1 MRDIFVYILAM
12 LFALFLAFLFD
23 EDKQQVV
30 NHRVEV
36 FAYVYLGAYVLLA
49 LICIVPVLIR
59 KYRQSS
65 NPKKASNLKIIA
77 VTGFVLLGLYL
88 AALWIL

>member
-1 MRDIFVYILAM
+1 
-12 LFALFLAFLFD
+12 
-23 EDKQQVV
+23 
-30 NHRVEV
+30 
-36 FAYVYLGAYVLLA
+36 
-49 LICIVPVLIR
+49 VPVLIR